1 MSKIMLYSYFLKK
14 YQILIFFLILFMNI
28 NYCNALEGNFYFVG
42 HAYGVHGNVHIPDK
56 SLKNFL
62 IKESANFF

>member
-1 MSKIMLYSYFLKK
+1 
-14 YQILIFFLILFMNI
+14 MNI

-62 IKESANFF
+62 IKEPANFF